1 MTEPLGTLAITLP
14 APHLTLSEC
23 LDLARKAEQ
32 EWGYNAIWLAETSG
46 PDSFSLAAAIS
57 MVTKHVTIGSAIVP
71 VFNRTPAVLA
81 MSAATLGELSDGRFI
96 LGLGSSSHA
105 IIAQWNGVSFEHPL
119 DAVRDTVAI
128 CRQALGGNRTDY
140 RGNVFSSKGLKLTA
154 NPSSPP
160 PIYLAAL
167 REKMLNL
174 AGEVSDGVIINLFP
188 IDSLTKILDAFKKGA
203 GNPRRD
209 PERPVICRHQVGLT
223 KDVGNARNMIRR
235 SFAGYFA
242 TPVYNRF
249 LEWCGYED
257 EMRKVKRGFED
268 RDREAVAS
276 ALHDQFID
284 EVSILGDIETCQ
296 KKMSRFVEK
305 GVTTTVLSPISSSR
319 EETLSCYE
327 AFAPA
332 NQR

>member
-1 MTEPLGTLAITLP
+1 MDKLGTLAITLP

-32 EWGYNAIWLAETSG
+32 EWGYEAIWLAETSG

-57 MVTKHVTIGSAIVP
+57 MVTEHVTIGSAIVP

-81 MSAATLGELSDGRFI
+81 MSAATLAELSGGRFI

-105 IIAQWNGVSFEHPL
+105 IIEQWNGVKFEHPL

-128 CRQALGGNRTDY
+128 CRQALQGERTNY
-140 RGNVFSSKGLKLTA
+140 QGKTFSSKGLRVTA
-154 NPSSPP
+154 NPPSQP

-188 IDSLTKILDAFKKGA
+188 LHALEKILDAFSEGAKKTG
-203 GNPRRD
+203 RD
-209 PERPVICRHQVGLT
+209 PDAPVVCRHQVGLT
-223 KDVGNARNMIRR
+223 KNVAQARNMLRK

-249 LEWCGYED
+249 LGWCGYQD
-257 EMRKVKRGFED
+257 EMNRVKDGFER
-268 RDREAVAS
+268 RDRAAVAS

-284 EVSILGDIETCQ
+284 EVSVVGDFETCQ
-296 KKMSRFVEK
+296 QKLSAFVEN
-305 GVTTTVLSPISSSR
+305 GVTTTVLSPISSNR
-319 EETLSCYE
+319 EETLACYE

-332 NQR
+332 RQK